1 MSAAAASTPPE
12 IVLVEDDAREAEL
25 VVSALGAGV
34 RVTTVAD
41 GATALAQLRAR
52 RPRLVLLDLKMGGAT
67 GFDVL
72 AAVRTDAALRGVP
85 VVVLTSSSDPRDV
98 ERAYSL
104 GAHGYVVK
112 PIAHARLAERLDS
125 LRRFWL
131 SPAPRTG
138 ASA

>member
-1 MSAAAASTPPE
+1 MSGRSASAAPE
-12 IVLVEDDAREAEL
+12 IVLVEDDTREAEL
-25 VVSALGAGV
+25 VISALGPGV
-34 RVTTVAD
+34 RVETVTD
-41 GATALAQLRAR
+41 GAAALACLRAH

-72 AAVRTDAALRGVP
+72 AAVRADPALRGVP

-98 ERAYSL
+98 ERAYAL

-112 PIAHARLAERLDS
+112 PIEHGRLAERLGA
-125 LRRFWL
+125 LRGFWL
-131 SPAPRTG
+131 SPAPRTS

>member
-1 MSAAAASTPPE
+1 VSALPE
-12 IVLVEDDAREAEL
+12 ILLVEDDAREAEL
-25 VVSALGAGV
+25 VVSALGSEV
-34 RVTTVAD
+34 RVDTVTD
-41 GATALAQLRAR
+41 GARVLERLRSGV
-52 RPRLVLLDLKMGGAT
+52 PRLVLLDLKMGGAT

-72 AAVRTDAALRGVP
+72 AAIRADPGLRHVP

-98 ERAYSL
+98 ERVQAL
-104 GAHGYVVK
+104 GGDGYVVK
-112 PIAHARLAERLDS
+112 PIAHERLAERLGT

>member
-1 MSAAAASTPPE
+1 VSTLPE

-25 VVSALGAGV
+25 VVSALGPEV
-34 RVTTVAD
+34 RVATVAD
-41 GATALAQLRAR
+41 GAAVLARLRAQP
-52 RPRLVLLDLKMGGAT
+52 PRLVLLDLKMGGAT

-72 AAVRTDAALRGVP
+72 AAIRGDPVLRTVP

-98 ERAYSL
+98 ERAQSL

-112 PIAHARLAERLDS
+112 PIAHERLAERLGA

>member
-1 MSAAAASTPPE
+1 VSALPE

-25 VVSALGAGV
+25 VVSALGPEV
-34 RVTTVAD
+34 RVTTVSD
-41 GATALAQLRAR
+41 GATVLARLRAR
-52 RPRLVLLDLKMGGAT
+52 PPRLVLLDLKMGGAT

-72 AAVRTDAALRGVP
+72 AAIRGDPGLRAVP

-98 ERAYSL
+98 ERAQSL

-112 PIAHARLAERLDS
+112 PIAHERLAERLGA

-138 ASA
+138 VPT